1 VLATPQVA
9 PPPEE
14 SEDNHQGSQE
24 QRRDPDGRSIRRA
37 QLGVRELGEL
47 LWIQPLLLLERRGG
61 CWMRERYGRTV
72 AHRFAQNALDLGCNF
87 RRICAGPQGNSN
99 ETPFGVPHA
108 RRTALHPVDCAQSR
122 QHGRESVRSALSS
135 RRQPPHPKHL
145 LSAAPRIAP
154 AGYAS
159 QAIFCKA
166 HHNKED
172 GQPGKP
178 ASAISAGVRMER
190 SWAAVPP
197 VLFPLTQ
204 GRRKQHDPRSPWG
217 DGLRCHGKGH
227 PLRPRP
233 NRPPTCS
240 CLQSA

>member
-1 VLATPQVA
+1 VA
-9 PPPEE
+9 AGCVSGTGE
-14 SEDNHQGSQE
+14 
-24 QRRDPDGRSIRRA
+24 RS
-37 QLGVRELGEL
+37 
-47 LWIQPLLLLERRGG
+47 
-61 CWMRERYGRTV
+61 RT
-72 AHRFAQNALDLGCNF
+72 RFAQNALDLCCNF

-99 ETPFGVPHA
+99 ETAFGVPHA

-145 LSAAPRIAP
+145 LSAARRIAL

-159 QAIFCKA
+159 QALFGKA

-178 ASAISAGVRMER
+178 ASAISAGVRLEL
-190 SWAAVPP
+190 SSAAVPHQP

-204 GRRKQHDPRSPWG
+204 GRRKHHDPRSPWG
-217 DGLRCHGKGH
+217 DGLRCQVKGH
-227 PLRPRP
+227 HLRRADQTPGGCFGRSGSFLVPRP